1 LYFKI
6 NDRIMRFIVS
16 STDLLQGLVSVQKV
30 IASKSSLPI
39 LDNFLFTLDGNTLT
53 VTGSDGETTLK
64 TILTINEVIEGGE
77 ITVPAKLLTDSLK
90 ELPTQPIEFSSD
102 NEKNIATIAWA
113 SGSAQIPFMGA
124 QEYPTLKELVNP
136 TVIKVKGSVLADGI
150 NSTLYATGDE
160 ELRPVMNGIFFDI
173 AEDSTTLVASNANKL
188 VYYRRHDIKSEA
200 PVAFILPKKP
210 ANILKANLA
219 KAMDEEVEITFDSS
233 KNAYFKFNSFLV
245 FCKLIEGTYPA
256 YKSVIPKN
264 NTNVITVSRTE
275 LLNATKRVSVCSN
288 QATGQIVFKL
298 SMNQITITAQDLDF
312 SMSATETLGCDY
324 QGDPMEIGFKS
335 SFLIEILGNLGYD
348 QICIMLADPHR
359 AALIQPA
366 VQTEPDEEIC
376 ALLMPMRIN

>member
-1 LYFKI
+1 MK
-6 NDRIMRFIVS
+6 FIVS
-16 STDLLQGLVSVQKV
+16 STDLLQGLLSVQKV
-30 IASKSSLPI
+30 IASKSTLPI
-39 LDNFLFTLDGNTLT
+39 LDNFLLTLEGNSLT
-53 VTGSDGETTLK
+53 VTGSDGDNTLK
-64 TILTINEVIEGGE
+64 TILAINEVMEGGE
-77 ITVPAKLLTDSLK
+77 IAVPAKLLTDSLK
-90 ELPTQPIEFSSD
+90 ELPTQPIEFVSYPD
-102 NEKNIATIAWA
+102 RGIVNINWA
-113 SGSAQIPFMGA
+113 SGSAQIPFSGA
-124 QEYPTLKELVNP
+124 EDYPTLKELENP
-136 TVIKVKGSVLADGI
+136 TVIKMKGSILAEGI

-160 ELRPVMNGIFFDI
+160 ELRPVLNGIYFDI
-173 AEDSTTLVASNANKL
+173 DTESTTLVASNANKL
-188 VYYRRHDIKSEA
+188 VYYRRHDIKSESQTS
-200 PVAFILPKKP
+200 FILPKKP

-219 KAMDEEVEITFDSS
+219 KCMDEEVEITFDNK
-233 KNAYFKFNSFLV
+233 KNAYFKFNSFLI

-264 NTNVITVSRTE
+264 NANILTISRAE
-275 LLNATKRVSVCSN
+275 LLNASKRVAVCSN

-366 VQTEPDEEIC
+366 VQTEPEEEIC

>member
-1 LYFKI
+1 MK
-6 NDRIMRFIVS
+6 FIVS
-16 STDLLQGLVSVQKV
+16 STDLLQGLLSVQKV
-30 IASKSSLPI
+30 IASKSSLPV
-39 LDNFLFTLDGNTLT
+39 LDNFLLTLQENTLT
-53 VTGSDGETTLK
+53 VTGSDGDNTLK
-64 TILTINEVIEGGE
+64 TILTINEVMEGGE
-77 ITVPAKLLTDSLK
+77 IAVPAKLLTDSLK
-90 ELPTQPIEFSSD
+90 ELPTQPIEFVSYPD
-102 NEKNIATIAWA
+102 RGIVNINWA
-113 SGSAQIPFMGA
+113 SGSAQIPFSGA
-124 QEYPTLKELVNP
+124 EDYPTLKELENP
-136 TVIKVKGSVLADGI
+136 TVIKMKGSILAEGI

-160 ELRPVMNGIFFDI
+160 ELRPVLNGIYFDI

-188 VYYRRHDIKSEA
+188 VYYRRNDIKSA
-200 PVAFILPKKP
+200 GSAAFILPKKP

-219 KAMDEEVEITFDSS
+219 KSMDEEVEITFDS
-233 KNAYFKFNSFLV
+233 KNNAYFKFNSFLV

-264 NTNVITVSRTE
+264 NTNVITVNRAE
-275 LLNATKRVSVCSN
+275 LLNATKRVAVCSN

-298 SMNQITITAQDLDF
+298 AQNQITITAQDLDF

-324 QGDPMEIGFKS
+324 EGDPMEIGFKS

-366 VQTEPDEEIC
+366 VQTEPEEEIC

>member
-1 LYFKI
+1 MK
-6 NDRIMRFIVS
+6 FIVS
-16 STDLLQGLVSVQKV
+16 STDLLQGLLSVQKV
-30 IASKSSLPI
+30 IASKSTLPI
-39 LDNFLFTLDGNTLT
+39 LDNFLLTLEGNSLT
-53 VTGSDGETTLK
+53 VTGSDGDNTLK
-64 TILTINEVIEGGE
+64 TILAINEVMEGGE
-77 ITVPAKLLTDSLK
+77 IAVPAKLLTDSLK
-90 ELPTQPIEFSSD
+90 ELPTQPIEFVSYPD
-102 NEKNIATIAWA
+102 RGIVNINWA
-113 SGSAQIPFMGA
+113 SGSAQIPFSGA
-124 QEYPTLKELVNP
+124 EDYPTLKELESP
-136 TVIKVKGSVLADGI
+136 TVIKMKGSILAEGI

-160 ELRPVMNGIFFDI
+160 ELRPVLNGIYFDI
-173 AEDSTTLVASNANKL
+173 DTESTTLVASNANKL
-188 VYYRRHDIKSEA
+188 VYYRRHDIKSESQTS
-200 PVAFILPKKP
+200 FILPKKP

-219 KAMDEEVEITFDSS
+219 KCMDEEVEITFDNK
-233 KNAYFKFNSFLV
+233 KNAYFKFNSFLI

-264 NTNVITVSRTE
+264 NANILTISRAE
-275 LLNATKRVSVCSN
+275 LLNASKRVAVCSN

-298 SMNQITITAQDLDF
+298 TQNQITITAQDLDF

-366 VQTEPDEEIC
+366 VQTEPEEEIC